1 MKKTIFTT
9 VFVVIMCAILCA
21 CLVACGGNGGGSQ
34 QGGGQQGGG
43 QQGGNSESGL
53 KNFEG
58 LTFASETVTYDGREH
73 QLTVKN
79 LPTDASVVYTSNKGT
94 DIGEYNA
101 TAMVSKEGYATKT
114 LSAKLVILPSANLL
128 VTSRANAKNANEQ
141 NYDFYLNLA
150 GTVDALGITETANAN
165 YDGKYRFNTATGDLK
180 FRRETSGI
188 LLVDSTEYIYT
199 QNDAKIKVVANE
211 KGEVKKTS
219 VLPKEDEGLDLINM
233 PFVAL
238 VNGLKEDNIT
248 KIELSGVAGYKYVA
262 TIALQ
267 SDNEAVAS
275 LLGKIEKLGTKVNLK
290 DVSFTNP
297 MGVKMYFNLDGA
309 QKLVD
314 FKMSADV
321 SFPVKGV
328 SATIKLTYLQ
338 KENNATINIP
348 STQGLIVGKDAI
360 KSEIDIVDKAIEDL
374 KNSSAYSV
382 DLEARNEFDPA
393 WNINATVDKYIARM
407 YKNTDA
413 DTGRVDFNHSFEYK
427 AHTDTDDKD
436 TFKFTVG
443 NIKTGEV
450 YRISRKGTNT
460 NTLLEGVSADGQ
472 FDYLT
477 SIAKAD
483 YTDIDCIKKVE
494 KDGSVFYYIYL
505 DKTATHSVQ
514 KRITDVINSNPT
526 DNVTDVQ
533 NYFNEDNQIDEAE
546 MVVEMKD
553 GALVAIDIKTQL
565 RYCPTGGEHTERNI
579 VLTNTISL
587 TVNDKLSS
595 AQDYVAPNA
604 VATTLGHYGLNNAK
618 FYIL

>member
-9 VFVVIMCAILCA
+9 VLVVVMCTILCA
-21 CLVACGGNGGGSQ
+21 CLVACSGNDGGSQ
-34 QGGGQQGGG
+34 QSGS
-43 QQGGNSESGL
+43 SESGL

-79 LPTDASVVYTSNKGT
+79 LPTDASVVYTSNKGK

-101 TAMVSKEGYATKT
+101 TATVSKEGYATKT
-114 LSAKLVILPSANLL
+114 LSAKLVILPSANMV
-128 VTSRANAKNANEQ
+128 VTSRVNAKNANEQ

-150 GTVDALGITETANAN
+150 GTIDALGITETANAN

-211 KGEVKKTS
+211 RGEVKKAS
-219 VLPKEDEGLDLINM
+219 VLPKEDEGLHLINI

-262 TIALQ
+262 TLALQ

-297 MGVKMYFNLDGA
+297 MSVKMYFNLDGA

-321 SFPVKGV
+321 SFPVKGA

-348 STQGLIVGKDAI
+348 SIQGLIIGKDAI
-360 KSEIDIVDKAIEDL
+360 KSEMDIVNKAIKDL

-393 WNINATVDKYIARM
+393 WNSNATVDKYIARM
-407 YKNTDA
+407 YKNTDT

-443 NIKTGEV
+443 NVKTGEV

-477 SIAKAD
+477 FIAKAD
-483 YTDIDCIKKVE
+483 YTNIDCIKKVE

-505 DKTATHSVQ
+505 DKTATHDVQ

-579 VLTNTISL
+579 VLTNTILL
-587 TVNDKLSS
+587 TVNGKLSA
-595 AQDYVAPNA
+595 AQNYVAPDA
-604 VATTLGHYGLNNAK
+604 VSTTLGHYGLNNAK

>member
-1 MKKTIFTT
+1 MKKTVFTT
-9 VFVVIMCAILCA
+9 ILIVVMCAVLCA
-21 CLVACGGNGGGSQ
+21 CLVACGGNDDGSQ
-34 QGGGQQGGG
+34 QSGGQQGGS
-43 QQGGNSESGL
+43 SESGL

-58 LTFASETVTYDGREH
+58 LTFANETVTYDGREH

-79 LPTDASVVYTSNKGT
+79 LPTDANVVYTSNKGT

-101 TAMVSKEGYATKT
+101 TATVSKDGYVTKT
-114 LSAKLVILPSANLL
+114 LSAKLVILPSANML

-150 GTVDALGITETANAN
+150 GTIDALGITETANAN

-199 QNDAKIKVVANE
+199 QNDAKIKVVENE
-211 KGEVKKTS
+211 KGEVKKAS

-262 TIALQ
+262 TLALQ
-267 SDNEAVAS
+267 SDNALISS
-275 LLGKIEKLGTKVNLK
+275 LLGKVEKLGTKVNLK

-297 MGVKMYFNLDGA
+297 MGVKMYFNLDNT

-328 SATIKLTYLQ
+328 GATIKLTYLQ

-348 STQGLIVGKDAI
+348 STQGLIIGKDAI
-360 KSEIDIVDKAIEDL
+360 KSEMDIVDKAIEDL
-374 KNSSAYSV
+374 KNSSAYSL

-483 YTDIDCIKKVE
+483 YTNVDCIKKVE

-505 DKTATHSVQ
+505 DKTSTHNVQ
-514 KRITDVINSNPT
+514 KKITDVINSNPT

-553 GALVAIDIKTQL
+553 GALVAIDVKTQL

-587 TVNDKLSS
+587 TVNGKLSS
-595 AQDYVAPNA
+595 AQDYVAPDA
-604 VATTLGHYGLNNAK
+604 VLTTVGHFGLNNAK

>member
-9 VFVVIMCAILCA
+9 VLVVVMCTILCA
-21 CLVACGGNGGGSQ
+21 CLVACSGNDGGNQQSGS
-34 QGGGQQGGG
+34 
-43 QQGGNSESGL
+43 SESGL

-79 LPTDASVVYTSNKGT
+79 LPADASVVYTSNKGM

-101 TAMVSKEGYATKT
+101 TATVSKEGYATKT
-114 LSAKLVILPSANLL
+114 LSAKLVILPSANMV
-128 VTSRANAKNANEQ
+128 VTSRENAKNANKQ
-141 NYDFYLNLA
+141 NYDFYINLA

-211 KGEVKKTS
+211 RGEVKKAS
-219 VLPKEDEGLDLINM
+219 VLPKEDEGLYLINT

-262 TIALQ
+262 TLALQ

-297 MGVKMYFNLDGA
+297 MSVKMYFNLDGA

-348 STQGLIVGKDAI
+348 SIQGLIIGKDAI
-360 KSEIDIVDKAIEDL
+360 KNEMDIVNKAIEDL

-443 NIKTGEV
+443 NVKTGEV

-483 YTDIDCIKKVE
+483 YTNIDCIKKVE

-505 DKTATHSVQ
+505 DKTATHDVQ

-587 TVNDKLSS
+587 TVNGKLSA
-595 AQDYVAPNA
+595 AQNYVAPDA
-604 VATTLGHYGLNNAK
+604 VSTTLGHYGLNNAK

>member
-9 VFVVIMCAILCA
+9 VLVAVMCTILCA
-21 CLVACGGNGGGSQ
+21 CLVACSGNDGGNQQSGS
-34 QGGGQQGGG
+34 
-43 QQGGNSESGL
+43 SESGL

-79 LPTDASVVYTSNKGT
+79 LPADASVVYTSNKGM

-101 TAMVSKEGYATKT
+101 TATVSKEGYATKT
-114 LSAKLVILPSANLL
+114 LSAKLVILPSANMV
-128 VTSRANAKNANEQ
+128 VTSRENAKNANEQ
-141 NYDFYLNLA
+141 NYDFYINLA

-211 KGEVKKTS
+211 RGEVKKAS
-219 VLPKEDEGLDLINM
+219 VLPKEDEGLYLINI

-262 TIALQ
+262 TLALQ
-267 SDNEAVAS
+267 SDNKAVAS

-297 MGVKMYFNLDGA
+297 MSVKMYFNLDGA

-348 STQGLIVGKDAI
+348 SIQGLIIGKDAI
-360 KSEIDIVDKAIEDL
+360 KNEMDIVNKAIEDL

-443 NIKTGEV
+443 NVKTGEV

-483 YTDIDCIKKVE
+483 YTNIDCIKKVE

-505 DKTATHSVQ
+505 DKTATHDVQ

-587 TVNDKLSS
+587 TVNGKLSA
-595 AQDYVAPNA
+595 AQNYVAPDA
-604 VATTLGHYGLNNAK
+604 VSTTLGHYGLNNAK

>member
-9 VFVVIMCAILCA
+9 VLVVVMCTILCA
-21 CLVACGGNGGGSQ
+21 CLVACSGNDGGSQ
-34 QGGGQQGGG
+34 QSGS
-43 QQGGNSESGL
+43 SESGL

-79 LPTDASVVYTSNKGT
+79 LPTDASVVYTSNKGM

-101 TAMVSKEGYATKT
+101 TATVSKEGYATKT
-114 LSAKLVILPSANLL
+114 LSAKLVILPSANM
-128 VTSRANAKNANEQ
+128 VFTSRANAKNANEQ

-211 KGEVKKTS
+211 RGEVKKAS
-219 VLPKEDEGLDLINM
+219 VLPKEDEGLYLINI

-262 TIALQ
+262 TLALQ

-297 MGVKMYFNLDGA
+297 MSVKMYFNLDGA

-348 STQGLIVGKDAI
+348 SIQGLIIGKDAI
-360 KSEIDIVDKAIEDL
+360 KSEMDIVNKAIEDL

-460 NTLLEGVSADGQ
+460 NTLLEGVSVDGQ

-477 SIAKAD
+477 SIAKAY
-483 YTDIDCIKKVE
+483 YTNIDCIKKVE

-505 DKTATHSVQ
+505 DKMATHDVQ

-553 GALVAIDIKTQL
+553 GALVAIYIKTQL

-587 TVNDKLSS
+587 TVNGKLSS

>member
-9 VFVVIMCAILCA
+9 ILVVVMCTILCA
-21 CLVACGGNGGGSQ
+21 CLVACSGNGGGNQ
-34 QGGGQQGGG
+34 QSGGQQGGS
-43 QQGGNSESGL
+43 SESGL

-94 DIGEYNA
+94 NIGEYNA
-101 TAMVSKEGYATKT
+101 TATVSKEGYATKT
-114 LSAKLVILPSANLL
+114 LSAKLVILPSANMV
-128 VTSRANAKNANEQ
+128 VTSRVNAKNANEQ

-211 KGEVKKTS
+211 RGEVKKAS
-219 VLPKEDEGLDLINM
+219 VLPKEDEGLDLINI

-262 TIALQ
+262 TLALQ

-338 KENNATINIP
+338 KENDATINIP

-360 KSEIDIVDKAIEDL
+360 KREMDIVDKAIENL

-483 YTDIDCIKKVE
+483 YTNIDCIKKVE
-494 KDGSVFYYIYL
+494 KDGGVFYYIYL

-587 TVNDKLSS
+587 IVNDKLSS

>member
-9 VFVVIMCAILCA
+9 VLVVVMCTILCA
-21 CLVACGGNGGGSQ
+21 CLVACSGNGGGSQ
-34 QGGGQQGGG
+34 QDGGQQGGS
-43 QQGGNSESGL
+43 SESGL

-101 TAMVSKEGYATKT
+101 TATVSKEGYATKT
-114 LSAKLVILPSANLL
+114 LSAKLVILPSANMV

-211 KGEVKKTS
+211 RGEVKKAS

-262 TIALQ
+262 TLALQ
-267 SDNEAVAS
+267 SGNEAVAS

-328 SATIKLTYLQ
+328 DATIKLTYLQ

-360 KSEIDIVDKAIEDL
+360 KSEIAIVDKAIENL

-443 NIKTGEV
+443 NVKTGEV

-483 YTDIDCIKKVE
+483 YTNIDCIKKVE

-505 DKTATHSVQ
+505 DKTATHDVQ

-587 TVNDKLSS
+587 TVNGKLSS